1 MLYCIVITIL
11 LIVTILLTV
20 KIFTLKLAAR
30 EIGEGF
36 EDRLKSDTNL
46 PVFTSSRDKDM
57 SRLAA
62 DINRQ
67 LELLRTEHKRYIR
80 GDTELK
86 NAITNISHDI
96 RTPLTAVCGYIDM
109 LEKTDNEEDRARY
122 ISIMKD
128 RTEFMKQLTDE
139 LFRYSIIA
147 ADGDELDTETVFVN
161 QVLAESISSFY
172 PALTEKGIQPEI
184 HLTERRI
191 ERQLNKAA
199 LSRVFSNLL
208 GNAVKYSS
216 GDLIITL
223 SDTGNIVFSNSA
235 PGLSTVETEQ
245 LFDRFYTV
253 ETAHH
258 STGLGLSIARTLL
271 ERMGCS
277 ITAEHSDGRLTIT
290 LVL

>member
-57 SRLAA
+57 SRLAV

-128 RTEFMKQLTDE
+128 RTQFMKQLTDE

-223 SDTGNIVFSNSA
+223 SDTGDIVFSNSA

>member
-30 EIGEGF
+30 EIGECF

-57 SRLAA
+57 SKLAV

-80 GDTELK
+80 GDLELK

-128 RTEFMKQLTDE
+128 RTQFMKQLTDE

-147 ADGDELDTETVFVN
+147 ADGDKLDTETVFVN

-223 SDTGNIVFSNSA
+223 SDTGDIVFSNSA

>member
-57 SRLAA
+57 SRLAG

-80 GDTELK
+80 GDMELK

-128 RTEFMKQLTDE
+128 RTQFMKQLTDE

-147 ADGDELDTETVFVN
+147 ADGDELDTENVFVN

-223 SDTGNIVFSNSA
+223 SDTGDIVFSNSA

-258 STGLGLSIARTLL
+258 STGLGLSIARTFI

>member
-1 MLYCIVITIL
+1 MQRRHVMLYCIVITIL

-57 SRLAA
+57 SRLAV

-139 LFRYSIIA
+139 RYWQKASA
-147 ADGDELDTETVFVN
+147 A
-161 QVLAESISSFY
+161 S
-172 PALTEKGIQPEI
+172 
-184 HLTERRI
+184 
-191 ERQLNKAA
+191 
-199 LSRVFSNLL
+199 
-208 GNAVKYSS
+208 
-216 GDLIITL
+216 
-223 SDTGNIVFSNSA
+223 
-235 PGLSTVETEQ
+235 
-245 LFDRFYTV
+245 
-253 ETAHH
+253 
-258 STGLGLSIARTLL
+258 TLL
-271 ERMGCS
+271 
-277 ITAEHSDGRLTIT
+277 
-290 LVL
+290 

>member
-67 LELLRTEHKRYIR
+67 LELLRTEHKRYTR
-80 GDTELK
+80 GDMELK

-223 SDTGNIVFSNSA
+223 SDTGDIVFSNSA

-258 STGLGLSIARTLL
+258 STGLGLSIARTLI

>member
-223 SDTGNIVFSNSA
+223 SDTGDIVFSNSA

-258 STGLGLSIARTLL
+258 STGLGLSIARTLI

>member
-57 SRLAA
+57 SRLAV

-128 RTEFMKQLTDE
+128 RTKFMKQLTDE

-223 SDTGNIVFSNSA
+223 SDTGDIVFSNSA

-258 STGLGLSIARTLL
+258 STGLGLSIARTLI